1 MPETDAKVGSLA
13 GAILAQA
20 VAEAK
25 QIIGAARAEAER
37 TIAEARE
44 QASRQSEA
52 ALLDAEDNAKRAG
65 VVEIAA
71 ASLDCRRK
79 LLQAREELIDRVFD
93 KVKERLATI
102 RNSDEYWKILLDLI
116 REGCRAIGKSNLIVE
131 TAAADREAAIRA
143 VAAAATENIS
153 IEVQANDEINLGGC
167 VVLDS
172 DRRVIFDN
180 TFEAILARHRARLRK
195 QVAEALWGRE
205 VRWNDL

>member
-1 MPETDAKVGSLA
+1 MPQTDAKVGSLA
-13 GAILAQA
+13 DAILAQA
-20 VAEAK
+20 AAEAK
-25 QIIGAARAEAER
+25 QIIAAAQAEAER
-37 TIAEARE
+37 IVAEARE
-44 QASRQSEA
+44 QESRQSAA
-52 ALLDAEDNAKRAG
+52 ALLDAEEKAKREG

-93 KVKERLATI
+93 KVKERLVAI

-143 VAAAATENIS
+143 VAAIENIS
-153 IEVQANDEINLGGC
+153 IKVQANDGINHGGC
-167 VVLDS
+167 IVSDS

-180 TFEAILARHRARLRK
+180 TFEAIVARHRGRLRK
-195 QVAEALWGRE
+195 QVAEALWGRD

>member
-1 MPETDAKVGSLA
+1 MPQTDAKVGNLA
-13 GAILAQA
+13 DAILAQA
-20 VAEAK
+20 AAEAK
-25 QIIGAARAEAER
+25 QIIAAAQAEAER

-44 QASRQSEA
+44 QASRQSET
-52 ALLDAEDNAKRAG
+52 ALLDAEAKAKREG

-93 KVKERLATI
+93 KVKERLAAI

-131 TAAADREAAIRA
+131 TAAADREAANRA
-143 VAAAATENIS
+143 VAATAIENIS
-153 IEVQANDEINLGGC
+153 IKVQANDEINDGGC
-167 VVLDS
+167 IVSDS

-195 QVAEALWGRE
+195 QVAETLWGRE

>member
-1 MPETDAKVGSLA
+1 MPQTDAKVGSLA
-13 GAILAQA
+13 DAILAQA
-20 VAEAK
+20 AAEAK
-25 QIIGAARAEAER
+25 QIIAAAQAEAER

-52 ALLDAEDNAKRAG
+52 ALLDAEAKAKREG

-93 KVKERLATI
+93 KVKERLAAI

-131 TAAADREAAIRA
+131 TATADREAANRA
-143 VAAAATENIS
+143 VAATAIENIS
-153 IEVQANDEINLGGC
+153 IKVQANDEINGGC
-167 VVLDS
+167 IVSDS

-195 QVAEALWGRE
+195 QVAETLWGRE